1 MKRFLSMALASA
13 LVLSTASM
21 SVFADSVSSS
31 GVVNMTGVT
40 GIYDEDGDDVSWS
53 VSGGSPSISD
63 GSITLDGVNPNQTI
77 YIPLGVDTDLVNV
90 TTLSDGGTAAAID
103 LGDDDM
109 FKITTDKDGT
119 GKSLIKSVTQVSN
132 KKLGDLDRGSYLK
145 IELGD
150 STTTSELKATA
161 DVTFKAKKDMDSSTS
176 SLTPNSGSGF
186 GWDSSETA
194 DISITFWINNTE
206 VNGSDGDA
214 ETGDSV
220 YFSPEDNEDNS
231 MVWGDDRAAIYFSS
245 DDDASDFYAKLSTK
259 SDSDIYAEYGDP
271 VNADLWFFDFVGNP
285 TVPST
290 SRATLTLGIPW
301 DEDEDYT
308 PNPEDCYIYEV
319 DSDGYLIDVTAQFTY
334 DEDNDSTTNI
344 SGWTIKTRTLGT
356 YVISDTELDLTFYD
370 DVDEETSDS
379 SEESEESEDAA
390 VDTGKE
396 IPNTGSS
403 DMVGAAV
410 AAAVVSLAAAGA
422 IAFKKVANE

>member
-1 MKRFLSMALASA
+1 MKRFLSTALASA
-13 LVLSTASM
+13 LVLSTASLPA
-21 SVFADSVSSS
+21 FAASVSSS

-40 GIYDEDGDDVSWS
+40 SVYDEDGDDISWS

-77 YIPLGVDTDLVNV
+77 YIPLGADTNLDDV

-103 LGDDDM
+103 LGDDDL

-145 IELGD
+145 IVLGD
-150 STTTSELKATA
+150 STTTSELKATV

-186 GWDSSETA
+186 GWVSSETA
-194 DISITFWINNTE
+194 DLSINFWINNTKIT
-206 VNGSDGDA
+206 GTDGDA
-214 ETGDSV
+214 DTGDSV
-220 YFSPEDNEDNS
+220 YFSPEDNENNTL
-231 MVWGDDRAAIYFSS
+231 VWGDDRAALYFSS

-259 SDSDIYAEYGDP
+259 SDSDIYSEYGDP

-301 DEDEDYT
+301 DEDEDYA
-308 PNPEDCYIYEV
+308 PNPEDCYVYEV
-319 DSDGYLIDVTAQFTY
+319 DSDGYLTDVTAQFTY
-334 DEDNDSTTNI
+334 DEDNDSTTGI
-344 SGWTIKTRTLGT
+344 AGWTIKTRTLGT
-356 YVISDTELDLTFYD
+356 YVISDTELDVTAYD
-370 DVDEETSDS
+370 DADEEISDD
-379 SEESEESEDAA
+379 SEESEDAA

-403 DMVGAAV
+403 DMVGVAV
-410 AAAVVSLAAAGA
+410 VAAVVSLAAAGA
-422 IAFKKVANE
+422 IAFKKAAR

>member
-1 MKRFLSMALASA
+1 MKRFLSTALASA
-13 LVLSTASM
+13 LVLSTASLPA
-21 SVFADSVSSS
+21 FAASVSSS

-40 GIYDEDGDDVSWS
+40 SVYDEDGDDISWS

-77 YIPLGVDTDLVNV
+77 YIPLGADTNLDDV

-103 LGDDDM
+103 LGDDDL

-119 GKSLIKSVTQVSN
+119 GKSLIKSVAQVSN

-145 IELGD
+145 IVLGD
-150 STTTSELKATA
+150 STTTSELKATV

-186 GWDSSETA
+186 GWVSSETA
-194 DISITFWINNTE
+194 DLSINFWINNTKIA
-206 VNGSDGDA
+206 GTDGDA
-214 ETGDSV
+214 DTGDSV
-220 YFSPEDNEDNS
+220 YFSPEDNENNTL
-231 MVWGDDRAAIYFSS
+231 VWGDDRAALYFSS

-259 SDSDIYAEYGDP
+259 SDSDIYSEYGDP

-301 DEDEDYT
+301 DEDEDYA
-308 PNPEDCYIYEV
+308 PNPEDCYVYEV
-319 DSDGYLIDVTAQFTY
+319 DSDGYLTDVTAQFTY
-334 DEDNDSTTNI
+334 DEDNDSTTGI
-344 SGWTIKTRTLGT
+344 AGWTIKTRTLGT
-356 YVISDTELDLTFYD
+356 YVISDTELDVTAYD
-370 DVDEETSDS
+370 DADEEISDD
-379 SEESEESEDAA
+379 SEESEDAA

-403 DMVGAAV
+403 DMVGVAV
-410 AAAVVSLAAAGA
+410 VAAVVSLAAAGA
-422 IAFKKVANE
+422 IAFKKAAR

>member
-1 MKRFLSMALASA
+1 MKRFLSTVLASA
-13 LVLSTASM
+13 LVLSTASL
-21 SVFADSVSSS
+21 STFAASVSSS

-40 GIYDEDGDDVSWS
+40 SVYDEDGDDISWS

-77 YIPLGVDTDLVNV
+77 YIPLGADTNLDDV

-103 LGDDDM
+103 LGDDDL

-132 KKLGDLDRGSYLK
+132 KKLGGLDRGSYLK
-145 IELGD
+145 IVLGD
-150 STTTSELKATA
+150 STTTSELKATV

-186 GWDSSETA
+186 GWVSSETA
-194 DISITFWINNTE
+194 ELSIHFWINNTKIT
-206 VNGSDGDA
+206 GTDGDA
-214 ETGDSV
+214 DTGDSV
-220 YFSPEDNEDNS
+220 YFSPEDNENNTL
-231 MVWGDDRAAIYFSS
+231 VWGDDRAALYFTS

-259 SDSDIYAEYGDP
+259 SDSDIYSEYGDP

-285 TVPST
+285 TIPST

-301 DEDEDYT
+301 DEDEDYA
-308 PNPEDCYIYEV
+308 PNPEDCYVYEV
-319 DSDGYLIDVTAQFTY
+319 DSDGYLTDVTTQFTY
-334 DEDNDSTTNI
+334 DEDNDSTTGI
-344 SGWTIKTRTLGT
+344 AGWTIKTRTLGT
-356 YVISDTELDLTFYD
+356 YVISDTELDVTSYD
-370 DVDEETSDS
+370 DVDEEISDD
-379 SEESEESEDAA
+379 SEESEEAA

-403 DMVGAAV
+403 DMVGVAV
-410 AAAVVSLAAAGA
+410 VAAVVSLAAAGA
-422 IAFKKVANE
+422 IAFKKAAK